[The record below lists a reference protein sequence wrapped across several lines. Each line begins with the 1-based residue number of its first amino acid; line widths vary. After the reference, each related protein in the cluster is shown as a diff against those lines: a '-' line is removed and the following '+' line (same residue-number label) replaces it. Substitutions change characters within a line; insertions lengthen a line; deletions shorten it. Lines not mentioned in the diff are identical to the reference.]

1 MGTLTEI
8 LVGTIMPVIIALSF
22 IFGLLIARW
31 AKEELK
37 PGKPYFLIAQHIL
50 LAVVLGVIV
59 WNLHKIAAVC
69 SAIILFVILYAYKF
83 KHPAVV
89 GFPLGAALLSRNAIP
104 AIFIYGLVS
113 GTVFKIRKKP
123 QQAILEAILFAVIGF
138 LATAF

>member
-1 MGTLTEI
+1 MGTLTGI
-8 LVGTIMPVIIALSF
+8 LTPAIIASSF
-22 IFGLLIARW
+22 IFGLLVARW

-37 PGKPYFLIAQHIL
+37 PGKPYFLIAQHII

-59 WNLHKIAAVC
+59 WHLHRIAAVC

-83 KHPAVV
+83 KHPAIT

-113 GTVFKIRKKP
+113 GTVFMIRKKP
-123 QQAILEAILFAVIGF
+123 RQAILEAILFTVIGF
-138 LATAF
+138 LAFLQ